1 MILNQTTKKIIK
13 QAVDYEIEKN
23 EQLYQ
28 KLQDLRKCGG
38 TAAMK
43 AYWKEFHLRADA
55 YEHIITSEIKLH
67 VQKSM
72 KSQLMQYL
80 YALIVINLSVAIFVL
95 IFLAELTS
103 N

>member
-23 EQLYQ
+23 EQHYH

-38 TAAMK
+38 TTAMK

-80 YALIVINLSVAIFVL
+80 YALIVINLSIAIFVL
-95 IFLAELTS
+95 IFYA
-103 N
+103 NINI

>member
-1 MILNQTTKKIIK
+1 
-13 QAVDYEIEKN
+13 
-23 EQLYQ
+23 
-28 KLQDLRKCGG
+28 
-38 TAAMK
+38 MK
-43 AYWKEFHLRADA
+43 EYWKEFHLRADA

>member
-13 QAVDYEIEKN
+13 QAVDYEIENN

-28 KLQDLRKCGG
+28 KLQDLRRCGG
-38 TAAMK
+38 TTAIK

-55 YEHIITSEIKLH
+55 YEHTITSEIKLH

-80 YALIVINLSVAIFVL
+80 YALIVINLSIAIFVL